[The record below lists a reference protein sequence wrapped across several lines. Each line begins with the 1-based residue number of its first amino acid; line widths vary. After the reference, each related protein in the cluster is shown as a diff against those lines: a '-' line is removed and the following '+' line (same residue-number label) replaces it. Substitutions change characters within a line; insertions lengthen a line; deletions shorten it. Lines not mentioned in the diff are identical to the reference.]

1 MSTPNSSRRVNF
13 SAIVGKLAGNDDGR
27 TLDVG
32 RTRLNRKGDTHFA
45 ANSRPYM
52 VLLWPTS
59 VFTFYILASEF
70 ARFLQWISIATKGLK
85 RQMKQHEVTVPQIGL
100 IAGTR
105 AMLGAGIALLLSE
118 KLTVDQRRAIG
129 WTLVAVGA
137 LTTIPLVLQ
146 LFSEDE

>member
-1 MSTPNSSRRVNF
+1 
-13 SAIVGKLAGNDDGR
+13 
-27 TLDVG
+27 
-32 RTRLNRKGDTHFA
+32 
-45 ANSRPYM
+45 
-52 VLLWPTS
+52 
-59 VFTFYILASEF
+59 
-70 ARFLQWISIATKGLK
+70 
-85 RQMKQHEVTVPQIGL
+85 MKQHEVTVPQIGL

-118 KLTVDQRRAIG
+118 KLTAEQWRAIG